1 MTEKTITLINT
12 IDGAVPSE
20 IQIIPFGY
28 HETGK
33 GAFVLDEESMS
44 AIIGNFKSQQ
54 NDMVID
60 YEHQTMAGTEAP
72 AAGWIKDLI
81 DKGTQGLWASVEW
94 TDKARQYIAAK
105 EYRYLSPVFI
115 MRLSD
120 NKVVKLVNAALT
132 NQPGIDGMV
141 PLVNKSISGI
151 PEAQIKE
158 EKQVL
163 ISNKVLDAL
172 GLAGDAT
179 EADVLKAI
187 DALKGSAKP
196 KQKVANKAVLDAIGL
211 NEDADQSEVTGT
223 IMAMKQAQTG
233 YEILVNKVTE
243 LEGKLKAKEAADL
256 VALAMKDGKITPAQL
271 EWATN
276 YAKTDPVGFAVFV
289 EKATEVVVK
298 KEIAGGE
305 KPGSIGDGLDETQ
318 RIVNKQLG
326 IDNAKFKEFHAKA
339 KEEDK

>member
-1 MTEKTITLINT
+1 MTEKTIKLVNT

-20 IQIIPFGY
+20 IQIIPYGY
-28 HETGK
+28 HETDN

-44 AIIGNFKSQQ
+44 AIIGDFKSRQ

-60 YEHQTMAGTEAP
+60 YEHQTLAGTEAP

-94 TDKARQYIAAK
+94 TEKARQYIAAK

-115 MRLSD
+115 MRISD
-120 NKVVKLVNAALT
+120 SKVVKLINAALT

-141 PLVNKSISGI
+141 PLVNKRVSGI
-151 PEAQIKE
+151 TEAQTKE
-158 EKQVL
+158 EGQV
-163 ISNKVLDAL
+163 IKVLAAL

-187 DALKGSAKP
+187 DALKAKT
-196 KQKVANKAVLDAIGL
+196 QKTANKAVLDAIGL
-211 NEDADQSEVTGT
+211 NEDAGESEVTGT
-223 IMAMKQAQTG
+223 IMAMKQAQDG
-233 YEILVNKVTE
+233 YETIANKVRE
-243 LEGKLKAKEAADL
+243 LEGKLAAKEADDL

-271 EWATN
+271 DWATN
-276 YAKTDPVGFAVFV
+276 YAKTDAAGFRVFV
-289 EKATEVVVK
+289 EKAPAVVVT

-305 KPGSIGDGLDETQ
+305 KAGGTGDALDETQ
-318 RIVNKQLG
+318 RSVNKQLG
-326 IDNAKFKEFHAKA
+326 IDDAKFREFSAQAKTG
-339 KEEDK
+339 EDK